1 MQEGIRDDSANIFA
15 SRFYKAI
22 VSGQPVDVALG
33 EARLSMH
40 APRPTKANSV
50 PQSLVD
56 WGIPVLI
63 TSTRDLNL
71 FNLDGTPPQPP
82 QPVAK
87 GFSKIDLPNPGD
99 IFVGRQL
106 EQRKMAHALRGGAA
120 RCIMVVGPG
129 GIGKSSLAARMVE
142 QSEDHF
148 YAVLTISC
156 KSVPTAEQILI
167 ELNTFL
173 TLNGNTQFSQ
183 VMQAP
188 NLEIAQ
194 KIAYLPQALNVAR
207 YLIIFDNFEDM
218 LDPRQEPHVVKDDL
232 VRYILETL
240 TVNLRESRVLI
251 TSRLDFSFTR
261 DNRYQ
266 STILPLTLR
275 DLTRLE
281 AFRLMEN
288 IPVLSGTTAA
298 EKLLIYERAGGNPY
312 VIDLV
317 ASAART
323 VPIGNVLADI
333 EKIRKDFV
341 ETTLLAEL
349 YKWLPDDETRTFFR
363 HASVYRKPVNQ
374 DFLVAMGGNDERMGY
389 LLHKSML
396 NRIAENLYE
405 MHTNTRAFVFDL
417 LQHIDGASGVKDTH
431 ITAAQMYSHSGWEKG
446 DVGDLLE
453 SRWFYFSAGEYD
465 TAGELVQ
472 NLTETLHRWGL
483 IELVRNLNKETSET
497 ATGTVK
503 AAALHHLGMIHQDP
517 GRYEEA
523 VKLYEESLK
532 LKKELGDKSGIA
544 STLHQLGNVHY
555 AQGRYEEAVKL
566 YEESLKLKKEL
577 GNKSGIAITLGQLG
591 RIFQAQGNCK
601 EALRNYLIAFTI
613 FHELDS
619 PYKDLVG
626 KLIIKLKAELG
637 DEQFERYYEE
647 LTPNE

>member
-1 MQEGIRDDSANIFA
+1 
-15 SRFYKAI
+15 
-22 VSGQPVDVALG
+22 
-33 EARLSMH
+33 
-40 APRPTKANSV
+40 
-50 PQSLVD
+50 
-56 WGIPVLI
+56 
-63 TSTRDLNL
+63 
-71 FNLDGTPPQPP
+71 
-82 QPVAK
+82 
-87 GFSKIDLPNPGD
+87 
-99 IFVGRQL
+99 
-106 EQRKMAHALRGGAA
+106 
-120 RCIMVVGPG
+120 
-129 GIGKSSLAARMVE
+129 
-142 QSEDHF
+142 
-148 YAVLTISC
+148 
-156 KSVPTAEQILI
+156 
-167 ELNTFL
+167 
-173 TLNGNTQFSQ
+173 
-183 VMQAP
+183 
-188 NLEIAQ
+188 
-194 KIAYLPQALNVAR
+194 
-207 YLIIFDNFEDM
+207 
-218 LDPRQEPHVVKDDL
+218 
-232 VRYILETL
+232 
-240 TVNLRESRVLI
+240 VNLRESRVLI

-503 AAALHHLGMIHQDP
+503 AAALHHLGMIHQDQ

-532 LKKELGDKSGIA
+532 LAKELGNKSGIA
-544 STLHQLGNVHY
+544 ITLHQLGMIHQDQGRYEEAVKLYEESLKLAKELGNKSGIAITLHQLGNVHY

-566 YEESLKLKKEL
+566 YEESLKLAKELGNKSGIAITLHQLGNVPYAQGRYEEAVKLYEESLKLEKEL